1 MLKAIFVIAG
11 HGKGPSGAPD
21 MGAQGN
27 GTNERT
33 EVLQV
38 ARETV
43 ARLKMDPDITA
54 EIILIDQDL
63 SVTEKVTL
71 VQNTW
76 MKAEGWKADE
86 TCLVDIHLNATGNP
100 AARGAETWYGKNDS
114 PDFAKIVLEE
124 VVQATGFPK
133 RSVLSSDS
141 NRLGRLGILDD
152 TTPQACLV
160 ELGFVTN
167 ELDAAVLK
175 DAKLDD
181 VFAIGLH
188 RAIRRQCG
196 LPADVSL
203 PTSGYMD
210 VPDGA
215 WFSADVKRLT
225 ELGVFVPADDRLFH
239 PDAPVN
245 RAQAAVMLGRL
256 FDSLSVKKP

>member
-11 HGKGPSGAPD
+11 HGKGPTGAPD
-21 MGAQGN
+21 VGATGN

-43 ARLKMDPDITA
+43 SRLRMDPDITA
-54 EIILIDQDL
+54 DVFIIDADMSVSEKAAYVQQEMKGNKWGPDDACLI
-63 SVTEKVTL
+63 
-71 VQNTW
+71 
-76 MKAEGWKADE
+76 
-86 TCLVDIHLNATGNP
+86 DIHLNSSGSK
-100 AARGAETWYGKNDS
+100 AARGVETWYGKNDKRE
-114 PDFAKIVLEE
+114 FADIVLEE
-124 VVQATGFPK
+124 MVAVTGFPK
-133 RSVLSSDS
+133 RAVLSSDK

-167 ELDAAVLK
+167 EFDAAILK
-175 DAKLDD
+175 DSKLDD

-196 LPADVSL
+196 LPADVSV
-203 PTSGYMD
+203 PTSGWKD

-225 ELGVFVPADDRLFH
+225 DMGVFIPDDDRLFH

-245 RAQAAVMLGRL
+245 RAQMAVILGRF
-256 FDSLSVKKP
+256 FDHISKQ